1 MELEQIIHFF
11 EQFCG
16 ISFVL
21 YVIVFLAWLSL
32 RKINREHNKVYLSK
46 YIDVLEE
53 ILEAIIQ
60 PTNPDMLSGNV
71 AVNIKNNA
79 DDIEFEFDFL
89 NFLIHKHYY

>member
-1 MELEQIIHFF
+1 MELEQIIHFY

-32 RKINREHNKVYLSK
+32 KKIDREHNKVYLSK

-53 ILEAIIQ
+53 ILEAIMKPMKAI
-60 PTNPDMLSGNV
+60 TTLWVIVAFGML
-71 AVNIKNNA
+71 IYQ
-79 DDIEFEFDFL
+79 
-89 NFLIHKHYY
+89 LI

>member
-21 YVIVFLAWLSL
+21 YMIVFLAWLSL
-32 RKINREHNKVYLSK
+32 RKIDREHNKVYLSK

-53 ILEAIIQ
+53 ILEAIMKPMKTI
-60 PTNPDMLSGNV
+60 TTLWVIVAFGML
-71 AVNIKNNA
+71 IYQ
-79 DDIEFEFDFL
+79 
-89 NFLIHKHYY
+89 LI

>member
-1 MELEQIIHFF
+1 MELEQVVHFF

-32 RKINREHNKVYLSK
+32 RKIDREHNKVYLSK

-53 ILEAIIQ
+53 ILEAIMKSMKAI
-60 PTNPDMLSGNV
+60 TTLWVIVAFGML
-71 AVNIKNNA
+71 IYQ
-79 DDIEFEFDFL
+79 
-89 NFLIHKHYY
+89 LI

>member
-1 MELEQIIHFF
+1 MELEQVVHFF

-16 ISFVL
+16 ISFML

-53 ILEAIIQ
+53 ILEAIMKPMKVI
-60 PTNPDMLSGNV
+60 TTLWVIVAFGML
-71 AVNIKNNA
+71 IYQ
-79 DDIEFEFDFL
+79 
-89 NFLIHKHYY
+89 LI

>member
-1 MELEQIIHFF
+1 MELEQVVHFF

-21 YVIVFLAWLSL
+21 YVIVFLAWSSL

-53 ILEAIIQ
+53 ILEAIMKPMKVI
-60 PTNPDMLSGNV
+60 TTLWVIVAFGML
-71 AVNIKNNA
+71 IYQ
-79 DDIEFEFDFL
+79 
-89 NFLIHKHYY
+89 LI

>member
-1 MELEQIIHFF
+1 MELEQVVHFF

-46 YIDVLEE
+46 YIDVLEG
-53 ILEAIIQ
+53 ILEAIMKPMKVI
-60 PTNPDMLSGNV
+60 TTLWVIVAFGML
-71 AVNIKNNA
+71 IYQ
-79 DDIEFEFDFL
+79 
-89 NFLIHKHYY
+89 LI

>member
-1 MELEQIIHFF
+1 MELEQVVHFF

-53 ILEAIIQ
+53 ILEAIMKPMKVI
-60 PTNPDMLSGNV
+60 TTLWVIIAFGML
-71 AVNIKNNA
+71 IYQ
-79 DDIEFEFDFL
+79 
-89 NFLIHKHYY
+89 LI

>member
-32 RKINREHNKVYLSK
+32 RNIDREHNKVYLSK

-53 ILEAIIQ
+53 ILEAIMKPMKAI
-60 PTNPDMLSGNV
+60 TTLWVIVAFGML
-71 AVNIKNNA
+71 IYH
-79 DDIEFEFDFL
+79 
-89 NFLIHKHYY
+89 LI

>member
-1 MELEQIIHFF
+1 MELEQVVHFF

-53 ILEAIIQ
+53 ILEAIIK
-60 PTNPDMLSGNV
+60 PMKVITTLWVIVAFGML
-71 AVNIKNNA
+71 IYQ
-79 DDIEFEFDFL
+79 
-89 NFLIHKHYY
+89 LI

>member
-1 MELEQIIHFF
+1 MELEQMIHFF

-53 ILEAIIQ
+53 ILEAIMKPIKVI
-60 PTNPDMLSGNV
+60 TTLWVIVGFGML
-71 AVNIKNNA
+71 IYQ
-79 DDIEFEFDFL
+79 
-89 NFLIHKHYY
+89 LI

>member
-32 RKINREHNKVYLSK
+32 RKIDREHNKVYLSK

-53 ILEAIIQ
+53 ILEAIMKPMKVVTTLWVIVAFG
-60 PTNPDMLSGNV
+60 ML
-71 AVNIKNNA
+71 IYQ
-79 DDIEFEFDFL
+79 
-89 NFLIHKHYY
+89 LI

>member
-32 RKINREHNKVYLSK
+32 RKIDREHNKVYLSK

-53 ILEAIIQ
+53 ISEAIMKPMKAI
-60 PTNPDMLSGNV
+60 TTLWVIVAFGML
-71 AVNIKNNA
+71 IYQ
-79 DDIEFEFDFL
+79 
-89 NFLIHKHYY
+89 LI

>member
-1 MELEQIIHFF
+1 MELEQIIHLF

-32 RKINREHNKVYLSK
+32 RKIDREHNKVYLSK

-53 ILEAIIQ
+53 ILEAIMKPMKAI
-60 PTNPDMLSGNV
+60 TTLWVIVAFGML
-71 AVNIKNNA
+71 IYQ
-79 DDIEFEFDFL
+79 
-89 NFLIHKHYY
+89 LI

>member
-53 ILEAIIQ
+53 ILEAIMKSMKAI
-60 PTNPDMLSGNV
+60 TTLWVIVAFGML
-71 AVNIKNNA
+71 IYQ
-79 DDIEFEFDFL
+79 
-89 NFLIHKHYY
+89 LI

>member
-32 RKINREHNKVYLSK
+32 RKIDREHNKVYLSK
-46 YIDVLEE
+46 YIDILEE
-53 ILEAIIQ
+53 ILEAIMKPMKVI
-60 PTNPDMLSGNV
+60 TTLWVIVAFGML
-71 AVNIKNNA
+71 IYQ
-79 DDIEFEFDFL
+79 
-89 NFLIHKHYY
+89 LI

>member
-1 MELEQIIHFF
+1 MELEQVVHFF

-53 ILEAIIQ
+53 ILEAIMKPMEVI
-60 PTNPDMLSGNV
+60 TTLWVIVAFGML
-71 AVNIKNNA
+71 IYQ
-79 DDIEFEFDFL
+79 
-89 NFLIHKHYY
+89 LI

>member
-1 MELEQIIHFF
+1 MELEQIIHVF

-32 RKINREHNKVYLSK
+32 RKIDREHNKVYLSK

-53 ILEAIIQ
+53 ILEAIMKPMKVI
-60 PTNPDMLSGNV
+60 TTLWVIVAFGML
-71 AVNIKNNA
+71 IYQ
-79 DDIEFEFDFL
+79 
-89 NFLIHKHYY
+89 LI

>member
-1 MELEQIIHFF
+1 MELEQVVHFF

-53 ILEAIIQ
+53 ILEAIMKPMKVI
-60 PTNPDMLSGNV
+60 TILWVIVAFGML
-71 AVNIKNNA
+71 IYQ
-79 DDIEFEFDFL
+79 
-89 NFLIHKHYY
+89 LI

>member
-32 RKINREHNKVYLSK
+32 RKIDREHNKVYLSK

-53 ILEAIIQ
+53 ILEAIMKPMKAI
-60 PTNPDMLSGNV
+60 TTLWVIVDFGML
-71 AVNIKNNA
+71 IYQ
-79 DDIEFEFDFL
+79 
-89 NFLIHKHYY
+89 LI

>member
-21 YVIVFLAWLSL
+21 YMIVFLAWLSL
-32 RKINREHNKVYLSK
+32 RKIDREHNKVYLSK

-53 ILEAIIQ
+53 ILEAIMKPMKAI
-60 PTNPDMLSGNV
+60 TTLWVIVAFGML
-71 AVNIKNNA
+71 IYQ
-79 DDIEFEFDFL
+79 
-89 NFLIHKHYY
+89 LI

>member
-1 MELEQIIHFF
+1 MELEQVVHLF

-32 RKINREHNKVYLSK
+32 RKIDREHNKVYLSK

-53 ILEAIIQ
+53 ILEAIMKPMKAI
-60 PTNPDMLSGNV
+60 TTLWVIVAFGML
-71 AVNIKNNA
+71 IYQ
-79 DDIEFEFDFL
+79 
-89 NFLIHKHYY
+89 LI

>member
-32 RKINREHNKVYLSK
+32 RKIDREHNKVYLSK

-53 ILEAIIQ
+53 ILEAIMKPMKVI
-60 PTNPDMLSGNV
+60 TKLWVIVAFGML
-71 AVNIKNNA
+71 IYQ
-79 DDIEFEFDFL
+79 
-89 NFLIHKHYY
+89 LI

>member
-1 MELEQIIHFF
+1 MELEQVVHFF

-53 ILEAIIQ
+53 ILEAIMKPMKVI
-60 PTNPDMLSGNV
+60 TTLWVIV
-71 AVNIKNNA
+71 AFGMVIYQ
-79 DDIEFEFDFL
+79 
-89 NFLIHKHYY
+89 LI

>member
-21 YVIVFLAWLSL
+21 YVLVFLTWLSL
-32 RKINREHNKVYLSK
+32 RKIDREHNKVYLSK

-53 ILEAIIQ
+53 ILEAIMKPMKVI
-60 PTNPDMLSGNV
+60 TTLWVIVGFGML
-71 AVNIKNNA
+71 IYQ
-79 DDIEFEFDFL
+79 
-89 NFLIHKHYY
+89 LI

>member
-1 MELEQIIHFF
+1 MELEQVVHFF

-21 YVIVFLAWLSL
+21 YVIVSLAWLSL

-53 ILEAIIQ
+53 ILEAIMKPMKVI
-60 PTNPDMLSGNV
+60 TTLWVIVAFGML
-71 AVNIKNNA
+71 IYQ
-79 DDIEFEFDFL
+79 
-89 NFLIHKHYY
+89 LI

>member
-32 RKINREHNKVYLSK
+32 RKIDREHNKVYLSK

-53 ILEAIIQ
+53 ILEAIMKPMKAI
-60 PTNPDMLSGNV
+60 TTLWVIVAFGML
-71 AVNIKNNA
+71 IYQM
-79 DDIEFEFDFL
+79 I
-89 NFLIHKHYY
+89 

>member
-1 MELEQIIHFF
+1 MELEQVVHFF

-53 ILEAIIQ
+53 ILEAIMKPMKVI
-60 PTNPDMLSGNV
+60 TTLWVIVDFGML
-71 AVNIKNNA
+71 IYQ
-79 DDIEFEFDFL
+79 
-89 NFLIHKHYY
+89 LI

>member
-1 MELEQIIHFF
+1 MELEQVVHFF

-32 RKINREHNKVYLSK
+32 RKIDREHNKVYLSK

-53 ILEAIIQ
+53 ILEAIMMPMKAI
-60 PTNPDMLSGNV
+60 TTLWVIVAFGML
-71 AVNIKNNA
+71 IYQ
-79 DDIEFEFDFL
+79 
-89 NFLIHKHYY
+89 LI

>member
-1 MELEQIIHFF
+1 MELEQVVHFF
-11 EQFCG
+11 EQFFG

-53 ILEAIIQ
+53 ILEAIMKPMKAI
-60 PTNPDMLSGNV
+60 TTLWVIVAFGML
-71 AVNIKNNA
+71 IYQ
-79 DDIEFEFDFL
+79 
-89 NFLIHKHYY
+89 LI

>member
-11 EQFCG
+11 ELFCG

-53 ILEAIIQ
+53 ILEAIMKPMKVI
-60 PTNPDMLSGNV
+60 TTLWVIVAFGML
-71 AVNIKNNA
+71 IYQ
-79 DDIEFEFDFL
+79 
-89 NFLIHKHYY
+89 LI

>member
-32 RKINREHNKVYLSK
+32 RKIDREHNKVYLSK

-53 ILEAIIQ
+53 ILETIMKPMKAITTLWVI
-60 PTNPDMLSGNV
+60 V
-71 AVNIKNNA
+71 AFGI
-79 DDIEFEFDFL
+79 
-89 NFLIHKHYY
+89 LIYQLI

>member
-1 MELEQIIHFF
+1 MELEQVAHFF

-32 RKINREHNKVYLSK
+32 RKIDREHNKVYLSK

-53 ILEAIIQ
+53 ILEAIMKPMKAI
-60 PTNPDMLSGNV
+60 TTLWVIVAFGML
-71 AVNIKNNA
+71 IYQ
-79 DDIEFEFDFL
+79 
-89 NFLIHKHYY
+89 LI

>member
-1 MELEQIIHFF
+1 MIKQIFDFF

-32 RKINREHNKVYLSK
+32 RKIDREHNKVYLSK

-53 ILEAIIQ
+53 ILEAIMKPMKAI
-60 PTNPDMLSGNV
+60 TTLWVIVAFGML
-71 AVNIKNNA
+71 IYQ
-79 DDIEFEFDFL
+79 
-89 NFLIHKHYY
+89 LI